1 MKEINNSRKKMS
13 KVLTE
18 TVYRKKNIGKNLF
31 SLFLCLSLMLPFFSQ
46 RSYAG
51 YVNTNLNTFIHDVQ
65 DVPTGYPGQEMEV
78 KVRIGY
84 NGLNGLS
91 NPNSDVIN
99 NVRVRLS
106 NDKRTILTRILPMKM
121 SRARHRRMPGKR
133 AIRPEKTMPITMV

>member
-1 MKEINNSRKKMS
+1 MKEIRNSSKKMS
-13 KVLTE
+13 KGFTK
-18 TVYRKKNIGKNLF
+18 TIDRKKNMGKTLF

-84 NGLNGLS
+84 NGLNG
-91 NPNSDVIN
+91 
-99 NVRVRLS
+99 
-106 NDKRTILTRILPMKM
+106 
-121 SRARHRRMPGKR
+121 
-133 AIRPEKTMPITMV
+133 

>member
-1 MKEINNSRKKMS
+1 MREKNKRKLNLGK
-13 KVLTE
+13 
-18 TVYRKKNIGKNLF
+18 TVF
-31 SLFLCLSLMLPFFSQ
+31 ALFLCLSLLLPFFSV

-78 KVRIGY
+78 RVRIGY

-106 NDKRTILTRILPMKM
+106 NDQSYLTTQNSPKRRKEQSLQEFFR
-121 SRARHRRMPGKR
+121 
-133 AIRPEKTMPITMV
+133 

>member
-1 MKEINNSRKKMS
+1 MREKNKRKMNLGK
-13 KVLTE
+13 
-18 TVYRKKNIGKNLF
+18 TVF
-31 SLFLCLSLMLPFFSQ
+31 ALFLCLSLLLPFFSV

-78 KVRIGY
+78 RVRIGY

-99 NVRVRLS
+99 S
-106 NDKRTILTRILPMKM
+106 
-121 SRARHRRMPGKR
+121 
-133 AIRPEKTMPITMV
+133 IRN

>member
-1 MKEINNSRKKMS
+1 MGERKYGINQKMAKTIFSFFMCLALLLPSFS
-13 KVLTE
+13 KRV
-18 TVYRKKNIGKNLF
+18 F
-31 SLFLCLSLMLPFFSQ
+31 
-46 RSYAG
+46 AG

-106 NDKRTILTRILPMKM
+106 NDQSYLTTQNSPQ
-121 SRARHRRMPGKR
+121 
-133 AIRPEKTMPITMV
+133 KTQKE